1 MGRVYTKRHLPLQD
15 ISMSIPAGQVNGEV
29 ILLIP
34 GLRVGPVFSQH
45 AHHIRGASDSC
56 PKKRRVA
63 PLNIERRMGAGGWGT
78 ELDLYTFPTMLFCI
92 T

>member
-78 ELDLYTFPTMLFCI
+78 ELD
-92 T
+92 